1 MQRDLT
7 QGSVLKSMA
16 AFSLPYL
23 LSTYLQTLYGLAD
36 LFIAGQYGGADIIS
50 AVSIGSQVMHMLT
63 VVIVGL
69 AMGSTVVISRSV
81 GARDARLMARAAG
94 NTITLFLGVAA
105 ALTAALLLTVDGV
118 VSVMST
124 PPEAA
129 RQTRQYLM
137 ICFAGL
143 PCIVLYNIISAVLRG
158 MGDSRSPMAFVAVAC
173 TLNILLDYVFIGGLG
188 MAASGAALGTVI
200 SQTCSVVFALLY
212 LRHKRRQQRF
222 DLPMT
227 AADLRPDR
235 RVMGQLL
242 RIGLPVACQDAF
254 IQISF
259 LLITVIANRRGV
271 DAAAAVGIV
280 EKLISLLFLV
290 PSALMSTVSALA
302 AQCVGASLHDRARR
316 VLRYALTICTGF
328 GLCCAALFQ
337 LIPEQAL
344 SLFADESEV
353 IRQGAAYLR
362 SYVWDCVFAGIH
374 FCFSGFFCAYGLSS
388 LSFAHNVASMVLV
401 RVPGAY
407 AASMLY
413 PETLY
418 PMGWASPLGS
428 LLSAVICLGAYGWL
442 KKKQRR
448 DKKAFYI

>member
-1 MQRDLT
+1 MQRNLT
-7 QGSVLKSMA
+7 QGSVLKNMV

-23 LSTYLQTLYGLAD
+23 LSTFLQTLYGLAD
-36 LFIAGQYGGADIIS
+36 LFIAGQYGGADVIS

-69 AMGSTVVISRSV
+69 AMGTTVVISRSV
-81 GARDARLMARAAG
+81 GAKDGRLMARAAG
-94 NTITLFLGVAA
+94 NTVTLFLGVAA
-105 ALTAALLLTVDGV
+105 VLTTALLLTVNGV
-118 VSVMST
+118 VSLMST
-124 PPEAA
+124 PPEAVA
-129 RQTRQYLM
+129 QTRLYLT

-143 PCIVLYNIISAVLRG
+143 PCIIAYNIISAVLRG
-158 MGDSRSPMAFVAVAC
+158 MGDSRSPMVFVAIAC
-173 TLNILLDYVFIGGLG
+173 TLNILLDYLFIGGLG
-188 MAASGAALGTVI
+188 MAAAGAALGTVI
-200 SQTCSVVFALLY
+200 SQTCSVAFALLY
-212 LRHKRRQQRF
+212 LRHKRHRQSWGLQ
-222 DLPMT
+222 LT

-254 IQISF
+254 IQLSF

-302 AQCVGASLHDRARR
+302 AQCVGANLHDRARQ
-316 VLRYALTICTGF
+316 VLRYALTICVGF
-328 GLCCAALFQ
+328 GLLCAALFQ
-337 LIPEQAL
+337 VIPEQVL
-344 SLFADESEV
+344 SLFADEAEV

-407 AASMLY
+407 FASMLY
-413 PETLY
+413 PQTMY
-418 PMGWASPLGS
+418 PMGWAAPLGS

-442 KKKQRR
+442 RRKQ
-448 DKKAFYI
+448 AAANG

>member
-1 MQRDLT
+1 MQRNLT
-7 QGSVLKSMA
+7 QGSVLKNMV

-23 LSTYLQTLYGLAD
+23 LSTFLQTLYGLAD
-36 LFIAGQYGGADIIS
+36 LFIAGQYGGADVIS

-69 AMGSTVVISRSV
+69 AMGSTVLISRCV
-81 GARDARLMARAAG
+81 GAKDARLMARAAG
-94 NTITLFLGVAA
+94 NTVTLFLGVAA
-105 ALTAALLLTVDGV
+105 VLTAVLLMAVDGV
-118 VSVMST
+118 VTVMST

-129 RQTRQYLM
+129 QQTRLYLT

-143 PCIVLYNIISAVLRG
+143 PCIVAYNIISAVLRG
-158 MGDSRSPMAFVAVAC
+158 MGDSRSPMVFVAVAC
-173 TLNILLDYVFIGGLG
+173 ALNILLDYLFIGGLG
-188 MAASGAALGTVI
+188 MAAAGAALGTVI

-212 LRHKRRQQRF
+212 LRHKRHQQSF
-222 DLPMT
+222 GLQLT

-235 RVMGQLL
+235 RVMGQLM
-242 RIGLPVACQDAF
+242 RIGLPVACQDTF
-254 IQISF
+254 IQLSF

-302 AQCVGASLHDRARR
+302 AQCIGANLHDRARQ
-316 VLRYALTICTGF
+316 VLRYALTICVVF
-328 GLCCAALFQ
+328 GLICAALFQ
-337 LIPEQAL
+337 VIPEQVIG
-344 SLFADESEV
+344 LFADEAEV

-362 SYVWDCVFAGIH
+362 SYVWDCVFAGVH

-388 LSFAHNVASMVLV
+388 LSFAHNVTSMALV

-407 AASMLY
+407 FASMLY
-413 PETLY
+413 PQTMY
-418 PMGWASPLGS
+418 PMGWAAPLGS

-442 KKKQRR
+442 RKKQRR
-448 DKKAFYI
+448 EEKAS